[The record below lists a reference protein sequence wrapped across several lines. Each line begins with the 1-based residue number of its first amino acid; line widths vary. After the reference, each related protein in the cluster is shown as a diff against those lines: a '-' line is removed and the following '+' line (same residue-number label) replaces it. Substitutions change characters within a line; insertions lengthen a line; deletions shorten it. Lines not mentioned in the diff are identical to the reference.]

1 MNNREDHPTMTMT
14 MTMTPPPTA
23 TPPAPRDTPAVH
35 AAILDHLRRFGP
47 ATRRELAAACGRDGS
62 TLDHHLGQLRLWGQV
77 KRVSGARP
85 VVLGLAG
92 ERVRLETM
100 G

>member
-1 MNNREDHPTMTMT
+1 MNNREDRPTMTMT
-14 MTMTPPPTA
+14 ATPPPTA

-62 TLDHHLGQLRLWGQV
+62 TLGHHLGQLKLWGQV
-77 KRVSGARP
+77 RRVSGSRP

-92 ERVRLETM
+92 EKVRLERM